1 MFRSLLKLAVVAIF
15 AILAYNYFL
24 GNREEK
30 EDSRRVFSQMRGV
43 IVSVTQIIKSE
54 SAKFDA
60 GKYDEAL
67 DKLGGAYKAIRQQAQ
82 RMDEKMLTRLDELE
96 RRKTAMEQ
104 ELDSIEQVD
113 QQPVI
118 TDKKKG
124 AAGSSVEKSKNAAEQ
139 QRRKELLQKK
149 LDDLLR
155 DSDTLLQD
163 AQQ

>member
-104 ELDSIEQVD
+104 ELDSIEQVE
-113 QQPVI
+113 QQPVT

-124 AAGSSVEKSKNAAEQ
+124 AGSSVEKSKKAAEQ

>member
-1 MFRSLLKLAVVAIF
+1 MSLSAEKQRWNRSL
-15 AILAYNYFL
+15 
-24 GNREEK
+24 
-30 EDSRRVFSQMRGV
+30 
-43 IVSVTQIIKSE
+43 
-54 SAKFDA
+54 
-60 GKYDEAL
+60 
-67 DKLGGAYKAIRQQAQ
+67 
-82 RMDEKMLTRLDELE
+82 
-96 RRKTAMEQ
+96 TAF
-104 ELDSIEQVD
+104 EQVD

-124 AAGSSVEKSKNAAEQ
+124 AAGSSVEKSKKAAEQ

>member
-113 QQPVI
+113 QQPVT

-124 AAGSSVEKSKNAAEQ
+124 AGSSVEKSKKAAEQ